1 MINYLLISLS
11 LFLFFFYIYIFIG
24 AVLVTKQSDLVEFYY
39 LWKKTP
45 AAANQRPHRR
55 RHRQSVLR
63 RIRTTRNTRVAK
75 EEPGLLTF
83 ILCQSSLDFVRH
95 LDIFWLKLNVL
106 LIGGGS
112 IDCRV
117 RLKTS
122 FFHQVTVLC
131 FYVATP
137 TDLITTTLVSWY
149 NGVNDM
155 CDSASMAKC
164 NMVLDFSAAQAFGK
178 WCMER
183 LIPIQTRA
191 GKPIELLS
199 FKISTFCKQMTICCL
214 VRLYLDVSGCVRN
227 LSSGVAFA

>member
-1 MINYLLISLS
+1 M
-11 LFLFFFYIYIFIG
+11 
-24 AVLVTKQSDLVEFYY
+24 EFYY

-83 ILCQSSLDFVRH
+83 YLCQSSLDFVRY
-95 LDIFWLKLNVL
+95 LDIFWLKLNIV

-122 FFHQVTVLC
+122 FFHQVTVLG
-131 FYVATP
+131 FYVTMP

-149 NGVNDM
+149 NGVNDV

-164 NMVLDFSAAQAFGK
+164 NMVPGFSAVQAFRK

-183 LIPIQTRA
+183 LIHIQTRA

-199 FKISTFCKQMTICCL
+199 FEISTFCKKMTVCCL
-214 VRLYLDVSGCVRN
+214 ARLYLDVSGWVRY
-227 LSSGVAFA
+227 LSSGVVFAWLLYVLVWAISSHC